1 VQWSLAVATVLLV
14 AGFYLVGYR
23 PQDRRQKE
31 LTAMLAERQRDLKAS
46 KTQTRIL
53 PQVATEVDRLR
64 ARLERSKKSIPKQQD
79 LAPFIR
85 EVTQLGQQASLRK
98 PLIEPKPAVR
108 GPRVSELPISLTFD
122 GDFVNVYSF
131 LRNVEEMP
139 RLTRI
144 RQMKITGKDKTGQV
158 RGQVLLNIY
167 FQPEE

>member
-1 VQWSLAVATVLLV
+1 MVTVLLV
-14 AGFYLVGYR
+14 AGFYLFGYR
-23 PQDRRQKE
+23 SQDRRQKE
-31 LTAMLAERQRDLKAS
+31 LTALLAERERDLKAS

-53 PQVATEVDRLR
+53 PEVATEVDRLR

-98 PLIEPKPAVR
+98 PLIEPKPAAR
-108 GPRVSELPISLTFD
+108 GARVSELPISLTFD

-131 LRNVEEMP
+131 LRNLEEMP

-144 RQMKITGKDKTGQV
+144 RQMKITSKDKTGQV